1 MVNDKSLNYRKA
13 QRIRSNTL
21 RELIKDNFNAGEDI
35 KTSITKSLGDLV
47 QANIVGIKER
57 FDPLNIAKKLTGN
70 LGSYALGRVLGRSSE
85 DIRYFS
91 GIGRKRTA
99 SPASRDGSSIDKKI
113 SELETASRTTVS
125 EGRQQRFRKGDGSA
139 TLLARMLNLMKK
151 YHDED
156 LLRYEL
162 ERNREKDTQ
171 SKREEYN
178 KKLSK
183 MLGAGTGRVP
193 TQQKDEE
200 GSGGSGLMSKIIGTY
215 AGAKISRWILAKLL
229 KTKWGKA
236 LAKTKMGRFL
246 VQKSL
251 GLLKPFKGSV
261 LNVAKNLVTAPF
273 KSVTKFLTPSAK
285 VAEAGVKGAETASK
299 VAKAI
304 PKPGFLMTAE
314 EKIAERG
321 ARMASEKAGGAVAGT
336 VAEKLVPKAVEQA
349 GKEAAK
355 GAAAAGKAIAT
366 TGEAAAKITGKKI
379 PVIGAVLGGV
389 FAVQRAME
397 GDYLGAG
404 GEVLS
409 GLASTIPG
417 FGTAASLAIDG
428 ALLARDLTKDETPK
442 APTASP
448 EPGSVKNTGR
458 TGGANNQGLKPGS
471 MPSAATTPTTGT
483 TPSVPPVAPESVA
496 PPKVNYTTG
505 PKGSKLGP
513 QGQEAVTDPSTGKL
527 GYMSGARGQVKGT
540 FVPFTE
546 TAKAV
551 PAPATP
557 NAASVKLQNVIKEN
571 QTEMLKENTSP
582 MKPIVIDNSKKINKN
597 IGGAPSVDYGGDFNV
612 RETDPT
618 LLWVSRSNFRP
629 I

>member
-13 QRIRSNTL
+13 SRIRNYTL
-21 RELIKDNFNAGEDI
+21 RELIKDNFNAGEDV
-35 KTSITKSLGDLV
+35 KTAITKSLGDLV

-57 FDPLNIAKKLTGN
+57 FDPLNIARKLTGN
-70 LGSYALGRVLGRSSE
+70 AGAYALGRVLGRSSD

-251 GLLKPFKGSV
+251 GLLKPFKGSP

-273 KSVTKFLTPSAK
+273 KSITKFLTPSAK
-285 VAEAGVKGAETASK
+285 VAEVGAKGAETASK
-299 VAKAI
+299 VVKAI

-321 ARMASEKAGGAVAGT
+321 ARMASEKAAGTAVGT
-336 VAEKLVPKAVEQA
+336 VAEKATPAIVEQA

-355 GAAAAGKAIAT
+355 GAAAAGKAIST

-379 PVIGAVLGGV
+379 PVIGAVLGGI
-389 FAVQRAME
+389 FAVERAME

-404 GEVLS
+404 GEMLS

-428 ALLARDLTKDETPK
+428 ALLARDLNKDETPQ

-448 EPGSVKNTGR
+448 QPTGVKNTGR
-458 TGGANNQGLKPGS
+458 TGGPNNQGLKPG
-471 MPSAATTPTTGT
+471 PTPPT
-483 TPSVPPVAPESVA
+483 TPSTPATTTATPA
-496 PPKVNYTTG
+496 VNYTTG
-505 PKGSKLGP
+505 PRGSKLGP

>member
-13 QRIRSNTL
+13 QRIRNYTL
-21 RELIKDNFNAGEDI
+21 RELIKDNFNAGEDV
-35 KTSITKSLGDLV
+35 KESITKSLGDLV
-47 QANIVGIKER
+47 QANIVGLKEK
-57 FDPLNIAKKLTGN
+57 FDPVNIAKKLTGN
-70 LGSYALGRVLGRSSE
+70 LGAYAVGRVLGRSSE
-85 DIRYFS
+85 DIKYFT
-91 GIGRKRTA
+91 GIGRRKTA
-99 SPASRDGSSIDKKI
+99 SPASREGGSIDKKI
-113 SELETASRTTVS
+113 SDLQTASHTTVS

-156 LLRYEL
+156 LQRYEL

-178 KKLSK
+178 KKLAK
-183 MLGAGTGRVP
+183 MMGASTGRAP
-193 TQQKDEE
+193 AGNGGQNED

-215 AGAKISRWILAKLL
+215 AGAKISRWILSKLL

-251 GLLKPFKGSV
+251 GLLKPFKGSP

-273 KSVTKFLTPSAK
+273 KSITKFLTPSAK
-285 VAEAGVKGAETASK
+285 VAETGAKGVASASK
-299 VAKAI
+299 VVKAI

-321 ARMASEKAGGAVAGT
+321 ARMATEKAAGTAVGT
-336 VAEKLVPKAVEQA
+336 VAEKATPKIVEQA

-355 GAAAAGKAIAT
+355 GAGAAGKAIAT

-404 GEVLS
+404 GELLS

-428 ALLARDLTKDETPK
+428 ALLARDLEKESKSETPV
-442 APTASP
+442 P
-448 EPGSVKNTGR
+448 VMNTGR
-458 TGGANNQGLKPGS
+458 TGGPNNQGLKPG
-471 MPSAATTPTTGT
+471 PTATPAPKTTPATATTPAT
-483 TPSVPPVAPESVA
+483 

-513 QGQEAVTDPSTGKL
+513 QGQDAVKDPVTGKM
-527 GYMSGARGQVKGT
+527 GYMSGARGQIKGS

-546 TAKAV
+546 TPTAV
-551 PAPATP
+551 PEPATP
-557 NAASVKLQNVIKEN
+557 NAASVKMQEAIKEN
-571 QTEMLKENTSP
+571 QTEKLNENSAP
-582 MKPIVIDNSKKINKN
+582 MKPIIIDNSKKINKN
-597 IGGAPSVDYGGDFNV
+597 IGGANSVDYGGDFNV